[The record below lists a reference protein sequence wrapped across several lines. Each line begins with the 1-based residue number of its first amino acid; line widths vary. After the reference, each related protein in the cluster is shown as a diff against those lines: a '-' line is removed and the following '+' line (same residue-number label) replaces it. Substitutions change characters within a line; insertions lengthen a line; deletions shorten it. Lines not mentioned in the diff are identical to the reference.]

1 MYILFPPEG
10 VCAFVRDR
18 IFPGC
23 REMISSVFRGSGQ
36 RAGGGEIV
44 FVVDVLVLR
53 LLMKQDGGFHL
64 RFELKK

>member
-1 MYILFPPEG
+1 
-10 VCAFVRDR
+10 
-18 IFPGC
+18 
-23 REMISSVFRGSGQ
+23 MISSVFRGSGQ
-36 RAGGGEIV
+36 RAGGEIV